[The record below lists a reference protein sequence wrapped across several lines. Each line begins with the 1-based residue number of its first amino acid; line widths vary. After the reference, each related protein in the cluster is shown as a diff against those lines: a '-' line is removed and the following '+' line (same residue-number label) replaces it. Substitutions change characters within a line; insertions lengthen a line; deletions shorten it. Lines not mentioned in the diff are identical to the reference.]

1 MTSRKPDQFVASEP
15 KQSDDPSRPF
25 ETRGTEPQDS
35 KSEATYHM
43 CGSDLVCGTDERG
56 FATPR
61 NKSPFE
67 LVLDASEGFIPLWE
81 KNKVLRWRFN
91 ENSMNYFKDPGAAKR
106 ALRQLLAEAVDKW
119 GDSAPVKFREAASA
133 WDFQVYMSSAD
144 NCDSWGACTL
154 ASAFFPDGG
163 RHDLRLFPMMLTQS
177 RKEIV
182 DTFIHE
188 TGHIFGLRHFFANL
202 TEKAWPSEIFGTNR
216 AFSIMNYG
224 HMSELTTDDRD
235 DLKNLYESV
244 WNGSLDN
251 VNGTPIVLF
260 RPFHYAAP

>member
-1 MTSRKPDQFVASEP
+1 MEKAKEPSPFAASGPE
-15 KQSDDPSRPF
+15 QSEDPRSAF
-25 ETRGTEPQDS
+25 KKSCSE
-35 KSEATYHM
+35 SEATYHM
-43 CGSDLVCGTDERG
+43 CGSEFVCETDERG

-61 NKSPFE
+61 NRSPFE

-81 KNKVLRWRFN
+81 KNKVLRWCFN
-91 ENSMNYFKDPGAAKR
+91 ENSMKYFKDPAAAKR
-106 ALRQLLAEAVDKW
+106 ALRQLLAEAIDKW
-119 GDSAPVKFREAASA
+119 GDSAPVKFREGASA
-133 WDFQVYMSSAD
+133 WDFQIHMNSAD
-144 NCDSWGACTL
+144 NCNSRGACTL

-163 RHDLRLFPMMLTQS
+163 RHHLRLFPKMLTQC

-202 TEKAWPSEIFGTNR
+202 TESAWPSEKFGAHK

-224 HMSELTTDDRD
+224 QMSELTTDDRN
-235 DLKNLYESV
+235 DLKTLYESV

-251 VNGTPIVLF
+251 VNGTPIVQF
-260 RPFHYAAP
+260 KPFHYAAP